1 MKIAAIIAFALAIAP
16 DAAHAAGIR
25 VFADQADTARAMEG
39 EEVLSI
45 CNSNCQHS
53 MDGETPCLMT
63 PIRRASPLPLP
74 LITRPPVTECYD
86 DSMGNNH
93 NDGKST
99 RRRSQAHCQESVP
112 TSPSLTVFHRR
123 MRISKGQ
130 LQE

>member
-53 MDGETPCLMT
+53 MD
-63 PIRRASPLPLP
+63 
-74 LITRPPVTECYD
+74 ECYD

-93 NDGKST
+93 NDGC
-99 RRRSQAHCQESVP
+99 A
-112 TSPSLTVFHRR
+112 LA
-123 MRISKGQ
+123 KGSCRKGCRAADSDIDACKNI
-130 LQE
+130 